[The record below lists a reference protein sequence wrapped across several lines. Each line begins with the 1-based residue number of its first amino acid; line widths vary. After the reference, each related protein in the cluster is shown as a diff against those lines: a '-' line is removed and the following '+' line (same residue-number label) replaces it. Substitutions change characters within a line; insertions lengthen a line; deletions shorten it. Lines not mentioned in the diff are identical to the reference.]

1 MSNARH
7 IAFLALRD
15 TYKKSLYA
23 DVALHRWLEKQGQNL
38 STADRRLA
46 TELVY
51 GCVRSQR
58 TLDALIDAFATKPA
72 SQQPLNQ
79 RLILHLGLYQI
90 QYLSRIPPSAAVNT
104 TVELAK
110 KNGLGGL
117 KGFINGLLRQYLR
130 QADTGTLPA
139 FCYLQKG
146 ELDTVAYLGTA
157 YSFPDWIVN
166 NWVEQLGAAEAEKL
180 CAWMNQSPSIDL
192 RVNPQKATLEQVQQ
206 ALQTKEIP
214 AQRVTIASGDRQFFL
229 PQALRLQGSIGA
241 IQALPGYSEG
251 WWSVQDSSAQL
262 VTHLLNPQPGETVVD
277 ACAPP
282 GGKTGHIAEL
292 IGDRGTVWA
301 IVKPETK
308 HRQPGYGSQRSK
320 RLQEN
325 LERLQVR
332 SVKIELGDS
341 RNLPQFQNQAHRVLV
356 DAPCSG
362 LGTLHRRV
370 DARWRQQPGNIPE
383 LAQLQSEIL
392 THAATWVKPGGVLV
406 YATCTVHPLENE
418 SVLETFLAHHPQWE
432 ILPPDASSPLFP
444 LLVDGKWMK
453 VFPHRHHMDGFF
465 MARLQKK
472 ASGYNKFRSE
482 AIAHFDFLG
491 NSNRKPK

>member
-1 MSNARH
+1 MSNARQ

-38 STADRRLA
+38 SPADRRLV

-58 TLDALIDAFATKPA
+58 TLDAIVDAFATKPT

-79 RLILHLGLYQI
+79 RLILHLGLYQLH
-90 QYLSRIPPSAAVNT
+90 YLSRIPPSAAVNT

-110 KNGLGGL
+110 KNRLGGL

-139 FCYLQKG
+139 FCYFQKG
-146 ELDTVAYLGTA
+146 DFDTISYLGTA
-157 YSFPDWIVN
+157 YSFPDWIVK
-166 NWVEQLGAAEAEKL
+166 NWVEQLGETEAEQL

-192 RVNPQKATLEQVQQ
+192 RVNPQKASLEQVQQ
-206 ALQTKEIP
+206 ALQKQKIP
-214 AQRVTIASGDRQFFL
+214 TQRVTVASGESQYQL

-241 IQALPGYSEG
+241 IQELPGYTDG

-262 VTHLLNPQPGETVVD
+262 VTHLLNPQPGETIID

-282 GGKTGHIAEL
+282 GGKTGHIAEFMS
-292 IGDRGTVWA
+292 DRGTVWA

-308 HRQPGYGSQRSK
+308 HQQPGYGSQRIK
-320 RLQEN
+320 RLQAN
-325 LERLQVR
+325 LQRLQLQ
-332 SVKIELGDS
+332 SVKIEVGDS
-341 RNLPQFQNQAHRVLV
+341 RNLPKLQNQAHRVLV
-356 DAPCSG
+356 DVPCSG

-370 DARWRQQPGNIPE
+370 DARWRQQAENIPE
-383 LAQLQSEIL
+383 LTQLQSEIL
-392 THAATWVKPGGVLV
+392 AHTASWVKPGGILV
-406 YATCTVHPLENE
+406 YATCTVNPLENE
-418 SVLETFLAHHPQWE
+418 QVIEAFLKANPQWQL
-432 ILPPDASSPLFP
+432 LPPEANSPLFP

-453 VFPHRHHMDGFF
+453 VFPHRHQMDGFF
-465 MARLQKK
+465 MARLQKTSSQK
-472 ASGYNKFRSE
+472 
-482 AIAHFDFLG
+482 I
-491 NSNRKPK
+491 